1 VSSGWRALV
10 ASDVRTDPGSP
21 DPRLRG
27 RTYTI
32 PFEQVWNA
40 ALSVADGGLRGWKVV
55 RSDDVRGVLEAE
67 AVGALRRKRVNDVRV
82 RVGLDLDGQT
92 RVDAQMR
99 GRKGSF
105 DLGANRR
112 RLRRFLAALDDRL
125 GATPGQILE
134 ASRETSAVG

>member
-21 DPRLRG
+21 DPPLRG

-32 PFEQVWNA
+32 PFERVWNA
-40 ALSVADGGLRGWKVV
+40 ALTIADGGLRGWKVV
-55 RSDDVRGVLEAE
+55 RSDDIRGVLEAE
-67 AVGALRRKRVNDVRV
+67 AVGSLRKKRVTDVRV

-92 RVDAQMR
+92 RVDVEMR
-99 GRKGSF
+99 ARKGSY
-105 DLGANRR
+105 DLGVNRR
-112 RLRRFLAALDDRL
+112 RLQRFMAALDDRL

-134 ASRETSAVG
+134 ATRETSAVG